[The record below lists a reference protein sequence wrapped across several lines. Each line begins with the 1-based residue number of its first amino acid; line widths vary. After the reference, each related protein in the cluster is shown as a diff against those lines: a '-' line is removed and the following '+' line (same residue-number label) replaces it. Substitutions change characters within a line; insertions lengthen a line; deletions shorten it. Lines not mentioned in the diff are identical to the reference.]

1 MNRVGKNN
9 GNNNQI
15 SDISVVWK
23 QFATSIW
30 GLFLSSSLSALF
42 ACSLSLSEN
51 SEIDSLLGCLIGD
64 LQFK

>member
-15 SDISVVWK
+15 SDISVVCK

>member
-1 MNRVGKNN
+1 MNRVGKKN
-9 GNNNQI
+9 GNYNQI
-15 SDISVVWK
+15 SDISVACK

-30 GLFLSSSLSALF
+30 CQFLSSSLSALF

-51 SEIDSLLGCLIGD
+51 SEIDNLLGCPIGD